1 MAVTTP
7 KKTTGSGTKLSI
19 SSDGSQYTE
28 FASVK
33 SITPPSMSRGTVE
46 VTDMN
51 SYYNNDQFK
60 EYLGDFID
68 GDEMSISGYLLKT
81 DEALAAAETAF
92 YGGSE
97 IYIKI
102 DLPAVIGQSMTVKGI
117 VTKYQ
122 RVGDIS
128 VSDGLAFSMSI
139 KPTAK
144 PIMAATSSS

>member
-1 MAVTTP
+1 MAAATP
-7 KKTTGSGTKLSI
+7 QKTTGSGTKLSI
-19 SSDGSQYTE
+19 SSDGSTYTE

-60 EYLGDFID
+60 EYLGDFIE

-81 DEALAAAETAF
+81 DAALTAAETAF
-92 YGGSE
+92 YSGNE
-97 IYIKI
+97 VYIKI
-102 DLPAVIGQSMTVKGI
+102 DLPTVIGQSMTVKGVI
-117 VTKYQ
+117 TKYQ

-128 VSDGLAFSMSI
+128 VSDGLAFSLSI

-144 PIMAATSSS
+144 PTMAATSSS